1 MVKTDEI
8 EKKIYQLH
16 SELCKSLSHPKRL
29 EILNNL
35 RDGEKSVS
43 ELLSVTGCSKA
54 NLSQH
59 LTILREKKVISSRR
73 EGVNIHYRLANPKM
87 IKACDIIREVLF
99 EELVENS
106 RMSALMKDS
115 LAEDFQKSGKLKGS

>member
-1 MVKTDEI
+1 MAKTDEI
-8 EKKIYQLH
+8 EKKIYRLH

-43 ELLSVTGCSKA
+43 ELFSVVSSSKA

-59 LTILREKKVISSRR
+59 LAILREKRIISSRR
-73 EGVNIHYRLANPKM
+73 EGVNIFYRLANPKM

-99 EELVENS
+99 EELVEDS
-106 RMSALMKDS
+106 RMSELVKNS
-115 LAEDFQKSGKLKGS
+115 LAQDFQKLGKLKGS

>member
-1 MVKTDEI
+1 MKTDEI
-8 EKKIYQLH
+8 EKKVYQLH

-43 ELLSVTGCSKA
+43 ELLSVVASSKA

-59 LTILREKKVISSRR
+59 LAILREKRIISSRR
-73 EGVNIHYRLANPKM
+73 EGVNIFYRLANPKM

-99 EELVENS
+99 EELVEDS
-106 RMSALMKDS
+106 RMSELMKNS
-115 LAEDFQKSGKLKGS
+115 LAQDFQESEKLKGS

>member
-1 MVKTDEI
+1 MKTDEI

-43 ELLSVTGCSKA
+43 ELLSVVASSKA

-59 LTILREKKVISSRR
+59 LAILREKRIIGSRR
-73 EGVNIHYRLANPKM
+73 EGVNIFYRLANPKM

-99 EELVENS
+99 EELVEDS
-106 RMSALMKDS
+106 RMSELVKNS
-115 LAEDFQKSGKLKGS
+115 LAQDFQKSGKLKGS

>member
-1 MVKTDEI
+1 MVRTDEV

-16 SELCKSLSHPKRL
+16 SELCRSLSHPKRL

-43 ELLSVTGCSKA
+43 ELLSVVASSKA

-59 LTILREKKVISSRR
+59 LAILRGKRIISSRR
-73 EGVNIHYRLANPKM
+73 EGVNIFYRLANPKM

-99 EELVENS
+99 EELVEDT
-106 RMSALMKDS
+106 RMSELMKDS
-115 LAEDFQKSGKLKGS
+115 LAQDLQKSEKLKGG

>member
-1 MVKTDEI
+1 MAKRDEI

-35 RDGEKSVS
+35 RDGEKSVG
-43 ELLSVTGCSKA
+43 ELLSVVASSKA

-59 LTILREKKVISSRR
+59 LAVLREKKIISSRR
-73 EGVNIHYRLANPKM
+73 EGVNIFYRLANPKM

-99 EELVENS
+99 EELVEDS
-106 RMSALMKDS
+106 RMSELVKNS
-115 LAEDFQKSGKLKGS
+115 LAQDFQK

>member
-16 SELCKSLSHPKRL
+16 SELCRSLSHPKRL

-43 ELLSVTGCSKA
+43 ELLSVVASSKA

-59 LTILREKKVISSRR
+59 LAVLREKKIISSRR
-73 EGVNIHYRLANPKM
+73 EGVNIFYHLANPKM

>member
-1 MVKTDEI
+1 MLKRDEI

-35 RDGEKSVS
+35 RDGEKSVG
-43 ELLSVTGCSKA
+43 ELLSAVACSKA

-59 LTILREKKVISSRR
+59 LAILREKKIVSSRR
-73 EGVNIHYRLANPKM
+73 EGVNIFYRLANPKM

-99 EELVENS
+99 EELVEDS
-106 RMSALMKDS
+106 RMSELIKDS
-115 LAEDFQKSGKLKGS
+115 LAQDFQKEEKLEGN

>member
-1 MVKTDEI
+1 MAKTDEI

-35 RDGEKSVS
+35 RDGEKSVG
-43 ELLSVTGCSKA
+43 ELLSAVASSKA

-59 LTILREKKVISSRR
+59 LAVLRERRVISSRR
-73 EGVNIHYRLANPKM
+73 EGVNVFYRLANSKM

-106 RMSALMKDS
+106 RMSELVKNG
-115 LAEDFQKSGKLKGS
+115 LAQDLQKAGKLKGS

>member
-1 MVKTDEI
+1 MVRTDEV

-16 SELCKSLSHPKRL
+16 SELCRSLSHPKRL

-43 ELLSVTGCSKA
+43 ELLSVVASSKA

-59 LTILREKKVISSRR
+59 LAILREKRIISSRR
-73 EGVNIHYRLANPKM
+73 EGVNIFYRLANPKM

-99 EELVENS
+99 EELVEDT
-106 RMSALMKDS
+106 RMSELMKDS
-115 LAEDFQKSGKLKGS
+115 LAQDLQKSE

>member
-43 ELLSVTGCSKA
+43 ELLSVSECSKA

-59 LTILREKKVISSRR
+59 LAVLREKRIISSRR
-73 EGVNIHYRLANPKM
+73 EGVNIFYRLANPKM

-99 EELVENS
+99 EELVEDS
-106 RMSALMKDS
+106 RMSELMKDS
-115 LAEDFQKSGKLKGS
+115 LAQDLQKSGKLKGS

>member
-1 MVKTDEI
+1 MAKRDEI

-43 ELLSVTGCSKA
+43 ELLSVVASSKA

-59 LTILREKKVISSRR
+59 LAILREKRIIGSRR
-73 EGVNIHYRLANPKM
+73 EGVNIFYRLANPKM
-87 IKACDIIREVLF
+87 IRACDIIREVLF
-99 EELVENS
+99 EELVEDS
-106 RMSALMKDS
+106 RMSELVKNS
-115 LAEDFQKSGKLKGS
+115 LAQDFQKSGKLKGS